1 MNRRRCAYTEAVIPL
16 EHALGSWDPEIPFI
30 DNSKL
35 VSKTLI
41 VLFPGPVFLR
51 AVLPFESSALDG
63 GRSWNLECLVST

>member
-16 EHALGSWDPEIPFI
+16 KHALGDSLP

-51 AVLPFESSALDG
+51 AVLPFESSTMDG
-63 GRSWNLECLVST
+63 GRTWNLECLVST